1 MASSRQPWISSAD
14 VVDSL
19 ATSPIPN
26 SAEQDLRRHPP
37 NRPKPSRD
45 IKNVLQT
52 SLAWFETMPLEEYH
66 GLTMYLSSRL
76 RAAGHATAK
85 TLFTLY
91 WGLAKF
97 RFGASLPIPDCL
109 SKLARLMVEEGTG
122 DPMLISAVCANDPH
136 VPDRII
142 GFYYNC
148 WWSPFD
154 ISKNWDGKEETI
166 IKIYRLQ
173 ARNMPPS
180 PTPAHPSRAMLDL
193 DTTETLKEMTRT
205 MMLINRLKGLLAQVK
220 AEEAAQAELFAAAS
234 VAGATGLSAEAV
246 AELLHEARLIPTA

>member
-1 MASSRQPWISSAD
+1 
-14 VVDSL
+14 
-19 ATSPIPN
+19 
-26 SAEQDLRRHPP
+26 
-37 NRPKPSRD
+37 
-45 IKNVLQT
+45 
-52 SLAWFETMPLEEYH
+52 MPLEENH

-76 RAAGHATAK
+76 RAAGHAYGQSVLSMTEATRLAFLK
-85 TLFTLY
+85 HLYGEVTLFTLY

-109 SKLARLMVEEGTG
+109 SKLARLMVEEGTR

-136 VPDRII
+136 VPDHII

-148 WWSPFD
+148 WWLPFD

-180 PTPAHPSRAMLDL
+180 PTPPIVSSQLSDLATAELAECVRSLKASRAMLDL

-246 AELLHEARLIPTA
+246 AELLHEARLIPTV